1 MTAPET
7 YAAPPERSGPGRRTR
22 RLSASDWVRAA
33 LDLLV
38 RDGVAAVRLTRLCEE
53 LHVTK
58 GSFYWHFTDING
70 LMEAVADHWCDTCN
84 ASMRALVDLGSMP
97 PRERLETMTAALV
110 GDRSWMVE
118 NAIREWARSN
128 VIVADTVRRLDR
140 LVFSVVREALLELG
154 FDPAE
159 ARLRA
164 GAVVYTGIG
173 FLHAR
178 DSLETPTPDEIRSM
192 FRVITARPGA

>member
-1 MTAPET
+1 MTASEAFAVPQEQSEP
-7 YAAPPERSGPGRRTR
+7 ARRTG
-22 RLSASDWVRAA
+22 RLSVDDWVRAA

-38 RDGVAAVRLTRLCEE
+38 RDGVAAVRITRLCEE

-70 LMEAVADHWCDTCN
+70 LMEAVADHWCDTQN
-84 ASMRALVDLGSMP
+84 TSMGALVDLGSMA
-97 PRERLETMTAALV
+97 PRDRLETMTAALV
-110 GDRSWMVE
+110 GDRSWAVE

-140 LVFSVVREALLELG
+140 LVFSVVQEALLELG
-154 FDPAE
+154 FDHAE

-164 GAVVYTGIG
+164 GALVYAGIG

-178 DSLETPTPDEIRSM
+178 DSLDTPTADEIRSI
-192 FRVITARPGA
+192 FWVITARPDA

>member
-1 MTAPET
+1 MTISEASPT
-7 YAAPPERSGPGRRTR
+7 PPEEFETGRRTG
-22 RLSASDWVRAA
+22 RLSVDAWVRAA

-38 RDGVAAVRLTRLCEE
+38 RDGVAAVRITRLCEE

-70 LMEAVADHWCDTCN
+70 LLEAVADHWCDTQN
-84 ASMRALVDLGSMP
+84 DSMRALVELGSMA
-97 PRERLETMTAALV
+97 PRERLDTMTAALV
-110 GDRSWMVE
+110 GDHSPAVE

-140 LVFSVVREALLELG
+140 LVFSVVQEALLELG

-164 GAVVYTGIG
+164 GALVYAGIG
-173 FLHAR
+173 FMRAR
-178 DSLETPTPDEIRSM
+178 DSLETPTPHEIRSM
-192 FRVITARPGA
+192 FRIITVRPDI

>member
-7 YAAPPERSGPGRRTR
+7 YAAPPERPRPGRRTG
-22 RLSASDWVRAA
+22 RLSAADWVRAA

-70 LMEAVADHWCDTCN
+70 LMEAVADHWCDTRDT
-84 ASMRALVDLGSMP
+84 SMRSLADLGSRP
-97 PRERLETMTAALV
+97 PHERLETMIATLA
-110 GDRSWMVE
+110 GDHSPMVE
-118 NAIREWARSN
+118 SAIREWARSN

-154 FDPAE
+154 FDHAE

-164 GAVVYTGIG
+164 GALVYAGIG
-173 FLHAR
+173 FVHAH
-178 DSLETPTPDEIRSM
+178 DSSETPTPDEIRSM
-192 FRVITARPGA
+192 FRVITARPDA